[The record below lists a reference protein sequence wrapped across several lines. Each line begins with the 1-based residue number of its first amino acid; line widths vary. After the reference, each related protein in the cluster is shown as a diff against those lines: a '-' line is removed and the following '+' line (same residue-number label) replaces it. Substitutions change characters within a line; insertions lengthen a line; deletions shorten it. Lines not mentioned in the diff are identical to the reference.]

1 MHIRKTGLRNELACH
16 FYTDAADFLERFDLL
31 YEEYSKTKRF
41 KCFVDLLMGF
51 ECILK
56 SHIFLSHKSSNM
68 EEVYGCVRKAGHN
81 LNKLADLA
89 SFSSKEVYQEI
100 KDELSEYSVFIRYS
114 LDAYEKFLPSSFG
127 CGQGKFNYSQTMT
140 NHTWMMKIR
149 DLLNSLVSSTSDE
162 FTGFVDFDFNKL
174 FEEED
179 EMSRFAK
186 KIGIT
191 KGKA

>member
-1 MHIRKTGLRNELACH
+1 VHIRKTGLRNVLACH
-16 FYTDAADFLERFDLL
+16 FYTDAADFLDRFDLL

-56 SHIFLSHKSSNM
+56 SHIFLSHNSSNM
-68 EEVYGCVRKAGHN
+68 EEVYGCVRKAGHD

-89 SFSSKEVYQEI
+89 DFTKNETYQEV
-100 KDELSEYSVFIRYS
+100 KDELGEYSVFIRYS

-127 CGQGKFNYSQTMT
+127 CGQGKFDYYQTMT

-149 DLLNSLVSSTSDE
+149 DLLNKLVSSTSDE
-162 FTGFVDFDFNKL
+162 FTGLVEFDFNKL
-174 FEEED
+174 FDEED
-179 EMSRFAK
+179 ETRKFVE

-191 KGKA
+191 KG